1 MRISNKSFNELI
13 IITSLN
19 TGSVKVIGSSPIRST
34 YKRFKALIFRA
45 FSFSLMALLPTQKA
59 LYLYYFNSI
68 HPPFPNKLN

>member
-34 YKRFKALIFRA
+34 
-45 FSFSLMALLPTQKA
+45 SFPILE
-59 LYLYYFNSI
+59 F
-68 HPPFPNKLN
+68 NKLQDSDFEIKKGLYSRSFFITSSISFIRF